1 MRCFVTG
8 GAGFI
13 GSNLVDRLLADGHY
27 VTAYDTFATGQQEF
41 LQSASEHACFRL
53 AHGDVLDQERLAGA
67 MADHD
72 VVFHLA
78 ANADVRFGTEHPRK
92 DLGLA
97 PKRRY
102 AGGDRGWVGDSP
114 FIFLDTAKIRSL
126 GWRPTLSIRDGVIR
140 TSPTSSRIPGC
151 WLAPDRKCA

>member
-8 GAGFI
+8 GAGFT
-13 GSNLVDRLLADGHY
+13 GSNLVYRLLADGHY

-53 AHGDVLDQERLAGA
+53 AQCDVLDQERLVRT

-78 ANADVRFGTEHPRK
+78 ANADVRFGTEHPPK
-92 DLGLA
+92 DIGLVQ
-97 PKRRY
+97 KRSY
-102 AGGDRGWVGDSP
+102 AGGNRGWVGDSP
-114 FIFLDTAKIRSL
+114 FDTAKIRSL
-126 GWRPTLSIRDGVIR
+126 GWR
-140 TSPTSSRIPGC
+140 
-151 WLAPDRKCA
+151 